1 MRSIFAFILI
11 FAVVF
16 GTISNQ
22 RISVPLKINDKQ
34 QLFFTVKYGEKQ
46 CQVDLIPAI
55 NFCSNVITEPSQVAD
70 QCGSVYI
77 GENNFVKSRDYS
89 AKFQL
94 GNTQTNLQF
103 SVPNGSQSMFYGAQE
118 LCFGFQNYAEQQN
131 TLIELFQSGQLTEER
146 FYVGLNN
153 AQTSSASAGYLDI
166 GAANESQIKAGSDFV
181 KLSTSTGESQYSTN
195 SNRNL
200 NYGSQ
205 KLQGGSIVFFSLDS
219 PFTQLSIFAFQDL
232 LSAFSQ
238 QGVEYTYLPDQ
249 DYAVYLNSIE
259 QLQNI
264 TLGLVAQDGSAYNV
278 TLTSQQYTK
287 QLNNS
292 QYQLLIV
299 PQFYTNS
306 ITLGYPVFES
316 YYVGFDLP
324 HRQILIVEKAQQNTF
339 EA

>member
-1 MRSIFAFILI
+1 MRSTLAFILI
-11 FAVVF
+11 FATLFAV
-16 GTISNQ
+16 ISNQ
-22 RISVPLKINDKQ
+22 RISIPLKIDDKQ

-55 NFCSNVITEPSQVAD
+55 NFCSNAIIEPSQVAD
-70 QCGSVYI
+70 QCESLYI
-77 GENNFVKSRDYS
+77 GENNFAKSRDYS

-94 GNTQTNLQF
+94 GNVQASLQF
-103 SVPNGSQSMFYGAQE
+103 SVPNGSQSMFYGASE

-153 AQTSSASAGYLDI
+153 TSTASATVGYLDI
-166 GAANESQIKAGSDFV
+166 GAANESQIKKGSNLV
-181 KLSTSTGESQYSTN
+181 TLLGSTGESQYSAN

-200 NYGSQ
+200 NYGSY

-219 PFTQLSIFAFQDL
+219 LFTQLSIFAFQDI

-238 QGVEYTYLPDQ
+238 QGVQYTYLPDQ
-249 DYAVYLNSIE
+249 DYVVYLPSIE
-259 QLQNI
+259 LLDNI
-264 TLGLVAQDGSAYNV
+264 TLGLVAQDSSAYSV
-278 TLTSQQYTK
+278 PLTSQQYTK
-287 QLNNS
+287 LLSNG
-292 QYQLLIV
+292 QYQLLIL
-299 PQFYTNS
+299 PEFYTNS
-306 ITLGYPVFES
+306 ITLGYPVFQS

-324 HRQILIVEKAQQNTF
+324 HRQILIAEFF

>member
-1 MRSIFAFILI
+1 MRSTFAFILI
-11 FAVVF
+11 FATIF
-16 GTISNQ
+16 GFISNQ

-70 QCGSVYI
+70 QCGSLYV
-77 GENNFVKSRDYS
+77 GDNNFAKSRDYI

-94 GNTQTNLQF
+94 GNVSANLQF

-118 LCFGFQNYAEQQN
+118 LCFGFQSYAEQQN
-131 TLIELFQSGQLTEER
+131 TLIELFQSGQLTEEI
-146 FYVGLNN
+146 FFVGLNN
-153 AQTSSASAGYLDI
+153 TQSASSTVGYLDI
-166 GAANESQIKAGSDFV
+166 GAANESQIKKGSN
-181 KLSTSTGESQYSTN
+181 LISLQSSTGESQYSAS

-238 QGVEYTYLPDQ
+238 QGVQYTYLPDQ
-249 DYAVYLNSIE
+249 DYAVYLPSIDK
-259 QLQNI
+259 LQNI
-264 TLGLVAQDGSAYNV
+264 TLGLVAQDGSVYNA
-278 TLTSQQYTK
+278 TLAPQQYTK
-287 QLNNS
+287 LLS
-292 QYQLLIV
+292 DGQYQLLII
-299 PQFYTNS
+299 PQFYTTS

-316 YYVGFDLP
+316 YYIGFDLP
-324 HRQILIVEKAQQNTF
+324 HISILIAEKAQQNSF